1 MKAVLGTLE
10 YLNSNSIKIKKLIRN
25 TRRSVSKSK
34 TKNVIL
40 QMEHVADGIKELI
53 LHSLKTNKDSLI
65 TVTNFHTKV
74 ENLLESTMPA
84 GFLIPKTNAE
94 LVALL
99 QKHGIDYKNYEPVL
113 KEVIYQYQIISNE
126 KKQIED
132 REVNI
137 PNVNKKKYLLTDKE
151 NYLYVPLNQLHSKM
165 LMLMFEP
172 QSMLNILQYTQYSF
186 WLADN
191 SLYPILR
198 VERN

>member
-1 MKAVLGTLE
+1 
-10 YLNSNSIKIKKLIRN
+10 
-25 TRRSVSKSK
+25 
-34 TKNVIL
+34 
-40 QMEHVADGIKELI
+40 MEHVADGIKELS

-65 TVTNFHTKV
+65 TITNFHTKV
-74 ENLLESTMPA
+74 ENMLESTMPA

-172 QSMLNILQYTQYSF
+172 QSMLNILQYEQYSF